1 MKGTEKRMNINNRT
15 LVFGKIIKE
24 YQLPLGEVEQ
34 LNNFYEE
41 KKEELDSYN
50 ERLAGRLDSELNFT
64 KLIEECDIYQ
74 SIANCMSDY
83 VNSCKLFYNDNDSR
97 DINLEIISC
106 WINDMKAG
114 EYNPPH
120 VHNENVGWST
130 VLFLKI
136 PHFVNDVKSQ
146 HKFKDGQIYFHD
158 GVDSGFWF
166 MPEVGNFYI
175 FEACHT
181 HSVMPFKT
189 VRDTDTR
196 RSMSFNFIRK

>member
-1 MKGTEKRMNINNRT
+1 MNFKNKTI
-15 LVFGKIIKE
+15 VFGQVVKE
-24 YQLPLGEVEQ
+24 YQLPLEEIEQ

-50 ERLAGRLDSELNFT
+50 ERLAGRLDSELDFT
-64 KLIEECDIYQ
+64 KLIVECDVYQ
-74 SIANCMSDY
+74 SIVDCMSDY
-83 VNSCKLFYNDNDSR
+83 MNSCKVLYDSTDSR

-120 VHNENVGWST
+120 VHNESVGWST

-136 PHFVNDVKSQ
+136 PHFINDVKSQ
-146 HKFKDGQIYFHD
+146 HKFRDGQIYFHNKI
-158 GVDSGFWF
+158 GGGKYFV
-166 MPEVGNFYI
+166 PEVGNFYI
-175 FEACHT
+175 FEANHE

-189 VRDTDTR
+189 VRDTDVR
-196 RSMSFNFIRK
+196 RSMSFNFIIK